1 MIRVLF
7 VVLLFTGFI
16 SSGMVFGQSISNK
29 GKLFIIGG
37 GHKPASLL
45 KQMVREAGFKDTDYI
60 MILPMSSGYPDKAI
74 AEMRKSMSE
83 IGIESCFGINFTN
96 QLTTNDQKLDSVRKA
111 KLIFISGGDQSKF
124 MKVVSNTPLESAIK
138 YALNNGSMIAGTS
151 AGAAVM
157 SKIMITGNQLKDTVY
172 SATFKSIRKDNIITE
187 SGLGLLQNAIIDQHF
202 LIRSRH
208 NRLLTA
214 ILEYPKNIGIGIDE
228 STALMVQG
236 NECTI
241 FGESQVLVYR
251 RGRHFK
257 MKSNLRFSANDIRLD
272 IYVEGEKFN
281 IKN

>member
-1 MIRVLF
+1 MNRIIF
-7 VVLLFTGFI
+7 IGFLLTGFFG
-16 SSGMVFGQSISNK
+16 SDLVHGQSISNK

-45 KQMVREAGFKDTDYI
+45 KQMVQESGLKEYDYI
-60 MILPMSSGYPDKAI
+60 MVLPMSSGYPDKAI

-83 IGIESCFGINFTN
+83 IGINACYGINFDKV
-96 QLTTNDQKLDSVRKA
+96 LTSNGLKLDSVKNA

-124 MKVVSNTPLESAIK
+124 MQVVSNTPLEGAIK

-157 SKIMITGNQLKDTVY
+157 SKIMITGNQLQDTVY
-172 SATFKSIRKDNIITE
+172 SPTFKTIRKNNIITD

-214 ILEYPKNIGIGIDE
+214 ILEYPNNIGIGIDE
-228 STALMVQG
+228 STALMIQG

-251 RGRHFK
+251 RGKHFK
-257 MKSNLRFSANDIRLD
+257 MKPYNRFSAKDIRLD